1 MIEDLV
7 VKYFWSACGY
17 CLISIPVFF
26 GPGAAQ
32 KRQAAGLKVGDGA
45 SRDERE
51 TEGRSIASRTESMFP
66 FFLISSHPEPR
77 Y

>member
-32 KRQAAGLKVGDGA
+32 KRLVAAAKGA
-45 SRDERE
+45 ATASGEHE
-51 TEGRSIASRTESMFP
+51 SEGKSIASRTESESPP
-66 FFLISSHPEPR
+66 FCFRLITS
-77 Y
+77 